1 MKLRRIALI
10 LAVLLLTAALSACK
24 SQEELDAYR
33 EPETTVISPDVTITQ
48 QEDDPDT
55 ITVSGSGEVMLTPDT
70 ASFSLSIHTTEAE
83 AALAQENNTLIAEA
97 VLASLKANGIGESDI
112 KTENISLYE
121 EYDYSESERKLIGYT
136 MNNTLSVTVR
146 SIDSVGKV
154 ISDAIAA
161 GATGTYGLRFTVA
174 DSSEG
179 YGNALSA
186 AIEDAKYK
194 AEVMAQA
201 LGVTHVPVPVSTT
214 ETSSSYTPQLY
225 ADSNEAVMEEA
236 PMYSSGASGSASV
249 SKGELSITARVS
261 VVYAV
266 TPAEAAE

>member
-1 MKLRRIALI
+1 MKLKQIALI
-10 LAVLLLTAALSACK
+10 LAALLLASALTACK

-33 EPETTVISPDVTITQ
+33 ESEPTVISPDVTITQ

-55 ITVSGSGEVMLTPDT
+55 ITVSGSGEVMLAPDT
-70 ASFSLSIHTTEAE
+70 ACFSLSIHTTEAE
-83 AALAQENNTLIAEA
+83 AALAQESNTFIAEA
-97 VLASLKANGIGESDI
+97 VLASLKANGVDDADI

-161 GATGTYGLRFTVA
+161 GATGTYGLRFTVS

-186 AIEDAKYK
+186 AIEDARYK
-194 AEVMAQA
+194 AEVMAAA
-201 LGVTHVPVPVSTT
+201 LGVSLSPVPVSTT

-225 ADSNEAVMEEA
+225 VDRNDSVMEEA
-236 PMYSSGASGSASV
+236 PMYSSGASNSV
-249 SKGELSITARVS
+249 SVSEGELSITARVS
-261 VVYAV
+261 VIYAV
-266 TPAEAAE
+266 TPPSAEE